1 MSWDSPEKI
10 LKLRNGEERA
20 WRALFDDFYPLMY
33 QIAFQYT
40 GDRSAAQSIVME
52 VLENLW
58 DKRIGIEIKNSL
70 RSYLLGAVRKRSVN
84 YLKSFYIKNMK
95 PMPSETFLG
104 EEISD
109 GSIPLGKLLD
119 DEFRSVVISAINSL
133 PEDSRKVFEL
143 SRNIGLKYEDIAQE
157 LGISVNT
164 VKYHMKQ
171 SLSILRSLL
180 EKYL

>member
-1 MSWDSPEKI
+1 M
-10 LKLRNGEERA
+10 
-20 WRALFDDFYPLMY
+20 
-33 QIAFQYT
+33 
-40 GDRSAAQSIVME
+40 
-52 VLENLW
+52 
-58 DKRIGIEIKNSL
+58 
-70 RSYLLGAVRKRSVN
+70 
-84 YLKSFYIKNMK
+84 
-95 PMPSETFLG
+95 
-104 EEISD
+104 SD

>member
-1 MSWDSPEKI
+1 
-10 LKLRNGEERA
+10 
-20 WRALFDDFYPLMY
+20 
-33 QIAFQYT
+33 
-40 GDRSAAQSIVME
+40 
-52 VLENLW
+52 
-58 DKRIGIEIKNSL
+58 
-70 RSYLLGAVRKRSVN
+70 
-84 YLKSFYIKNMK
+84 
-95 PMPSETFLG
+95 MPSETFLG

-171 SLSILRSLL
+171 SLSILRNLL

>member
-1 MSWDSPEKI
+1 
-10 LKLRNGEERA
+10 
-20 WRALFDDFYPLMY
+20 
-33 QIAFQYT
+33 
-40 GDRSAAQSIVME
+40 
-52 VLENLW
+52 
-58 DKRIGIEIKNSL
+58 
-70 RSYLLGAVRKRSVN
+70 
-84 YLKSFYIKNMK
+84 
-95 PMPSETFLG
+95 MPSETFLG

-109 GSIPLGKLLD
+109 GSIPLVKLLD

-171 SLSILRSLL
+171 SLSILRNLL

>member
-1 MSWDSPEKI
+1 
-10 LKLRNGEERA
+10 
-20 WRALFDDFYPLMY
+20 
-33 QIAFQYT
+33 
-40 GDRSAAQSIVME
+40 
-52 VLENLW
+52 
-58 DKRIGIEIKNSL
+58 
-70 RSYLLGAVRKRSVN
+70 
-84 YLKSFYIKNMK
+84 
-95 PMPSETFLG
+95 MPSEMFLG

-119 DEFRSVVISAINSL
+119 EEFRSVVISAINSL

-171 SLSILRSLL
+171 SLSILRNLL